1 MNFSAAPSRKTAR
14 QLKMKLLSKR
24 AEAVALPARAEELR
38 AVAVAVVA
46 RSCIEASP
54 LAVAAAAAL
63 QDRPVAVAVDV
74 DRHPS
79 KGNQP
84 QAMAT

>member
-1 MNFSAAPSRKTAR
+1 
-14 QLKMKLLSKR
+14 MKLLSKR

-63 QDRPVAVAVDV
+63 QDRPVAVAVAVDV